1 MVKGVSRNHN
11 TPPRPHNTQRPHT
24 HNAHTQHTHT
34 HTHTPTHN
42 TPACLEDRG
51 GGFLVWLV
59 GRQRRRWTS
68 NKTMDCLSLSLGRFV
83 ALSLLLA
90 FFVTCCRL
98 WRREF
103 QHSKKKKKKKTK
115 SRKNQGKKKRVCLFA
130 CAWFDVKFKWM
141 HWAIWA
147 GGETGQSMRRFH
159 QTLLGSM
166 LLYFGGVVLVL
177 VR

>member
-1 MVKGVSRNHN
+1 MVGGEAKEKVDQQQNNGLFVSL
-11 TPPRPHNTQRPHT
+11 
-24 HNAHTQHTHT
+24 A
-34 HTHTPTHN
+34 
-42 TPACLEDRG
+42 
-51 GGFLVWLV
+51 W
-59 GRQRRRWTS
+59 
-68 NKTMDCLSLSLGRFV
+68 SLCRFV
-83 ALSLLLA
+83 AFACLFCDLLS
-90 FFVTCCRL
+90 FVEERIPA
-98 WRREF
+98 
-103 QHSKKKKKKKTK
+103 QQKKKKKKTK